1 MQMQGSTRW
10 VYDGVCRRRIHRD
23 EYETVQA
30 AAGSDEMDVQ
40 MVQVAAGTDEMGV
53 QMVQAAGGSSE
64 MNV

>member
-40 MVQVAAGTDEMGV
+40 MVQGDS
-53 QMVQAAGGSSE
+53 GSSE

>member
-30 AAGSDEMDVQ
+30 AAGADEMDLQ
-40 MVQVAAGTDEMGV
+40 MMQGAAGSAERN
-53 QMVQAAGGSSE
+53 AR
-64 MNV
+64 